1 MQRLL
6 KYIYLIV
13 FLIVSMVASGQYIHG
28 TLTDEQGQPLSY
40 ASVYVKNSTH
50 GVSADQKGY
59 YFLELESGRHTV
71 IFSFIGY
78 VNQEIEVTILPKEPV
93 RRNLSLSVETNTLL
107 AAEVVANTR
116 DRGEEIMS
124 NVRDKRKYYLNRVSE
139 YSCETYLKTS
149 LAKELMRPN
158 KNDLENADSLEIK
171 GKTIDGHFKKE
182 KLNLIET
189 VSTTYFRSPD
199 RYKEIVSAHHD
210 YAERPGDGNPGR
222 SVHMGSGM
230 EFGKSS
236 IAPVTHKS
244 DNPYILFEDFSK
256 ADLNFYQNL
265 VEFPAVSQKPLLS
278 PLAANG
284 GLSYKFDYTG
294 SFIEEGKRVYE
305 IDVNPLFK
313 SGALFKGKIFVE
325 DSTWAVV
332 AVDLTINPDVLIFC
346 KEFRVIQ
353 NYMHNENDQVVPV
366 RRELTYTIKEG
377 RYDILGNTRVD
388 HHSYNFSPALNKG
401 FFNAEIKEYTD
412 NAFDQD
418 SSFWADRRPLVLKEA
433 ELEFISE
440 SDSISAYYESDD
452 YYDKLDSAF
461 NIIDWWTP
469 LVGFGRKNSKKGTE
483 FYLEGLIS
491 QVNPFGIG
499 GYRHKL
505 PGYFNKEFDNDYLL
519 ETEGFIDYGFR
530 TKDVKGKLGVGLTYY
545 PEKFVRTFIRAG
557 ETYNL
562 VNNYA
567 SIEQTFSRS
576 NYAKTKMASIA
587 QRMEIVNGLFA
598 ELTFE
603 YMHQSPI
610 TNVPLT
616 QWSENLFGELNRPI
630 EFEPY
635 VKSEIKLEVKYRFKQ
650 KFVKRGREK
659 MIIGSDYPEIN
670 AIYRKGLPGIFN
682 SEVNFDYFEL
692 SMHDHW
698 NLGQFGYSKWQVVA
712 GSFLNKDNLR
722 VLEWKFFRG
731 SDRYFFSDPVNSFQ
745 LLGPTMST
753 PDEYLSANYIH
764 HFDGALLNKVPVVR
778 WLKLSLATGAGT
790 LLIPDN
796 DFAHFE
802 AYLGLE
808 KAVRIKKQLFRF
820 SVYAVT
826 SDNSFSSTNYTWKVG
841 INFFNTFTKKW
852 EY

>member
-1 MQRLL
+1 MQQLFKHTCL
-6 KYIYLIV
+6 FILLIV
-13 FLIVSMVASGQYIHG
+13 ATMASGQYVHG
-28 TLTDEQGQPLSY
+28 KLTDEKGLPLAY
-40 ASVYVKNSTH
+40 ASVYVKNSTR

-59 YFLELESGRHTV
+59 YFLELESGKHTV
-71 IFSFIGY
+71 VFSFIGY
-78 VNQEIEVTILPKEPV
+78 VNQEFEVTILPKEPI
-93 RRNLSLSVETNTLL
+93 RMDLSLSVETNTLF
-107 AAEVVANTR
+107 AAEVVANTT
-116 DRGEEIMS
+116 DMAKEIME
-124 NVRDKRKYYLNRVSE
+124 NVRDKRKYYLDRVSE

-149 LAKELMRPN
+149 LEKELMRPS
-158 KNDLENADSLEIK
+158 KKDLEEADSLETKDKSIQ
-171 GKTIDGHFKKE
+171 GYFKKE

-189 VSTTYFRSPD
+189 VSTTYFRAPD

-210 YAERPGDGNPGR
+210 YAERPGEGDPGR

-230 EFGKSS
+230 EFGKTS

-265 VEFPAVSQKPLLS
+265 VEFPAVSHKPLLS
-278 PLAANG
+278 PLASNG
-284 GLSYKFDYTG
+284 GLSYRYDYLG
-294 SFIEEGKRVYE
+294 SFVEDGKRVYE
-305 IDVNPLFK
+305 IEVNPLFK

-332 AVDLTINPDVLIFC
+332 TVDLSINPDVLIFC

-366 RRELTYTIKEG
+366 RRELTYTIKDG
-377 RYDILGNTRVD
+377 RHDILGNTRVD
-388 HHSYNFSPALNKG
+388 HHEYNFTPDLARG
-401 FFNAEIKEYTD
+401 FFNAEIKEYTT
-412 NAFDQD
+412 NAFDRD
-418 SSFWADRRPLVLKEA
+418 SSFWADRRPLVLKET
-433 ELEFISE
+433 ELKFISE
-440 SDSISAYYESDD
+440 SDSISEYYASDE
-452 YYDKLDSAF
+452 YYDLLDSAF
-461 NIIDWWTP
+461 NIVDWWTP

-483 FYLEGLIS
+483 FYLEGVLS

-505 PGYFNKEFDNDYLL
+505 PGYFNKEFKNDYLL

-530 TKDVKGKLGVGLTYY
+530 NKDVKGKLGVGLTYY

-557 ETYNL
+557 ETYDL
-562 VNNYA
+562 INNYA

-576 NYAKTKMASIA
+576 NYAKTRMASIA

-603 YMHQSPI
+603 YMHQSPLNANDI
-610 TNVPLT
+610 T
-616 QWSENLFGELNRPI
+616 QWSNDIFGELNTPLV
-630 EFEPY
+630 FDPY
-635 VKSEIKLEVKYRFKQ
+635 VKSEIKLELKYRFRQ
-650 KFVKRGREK
+650 KFVQRGREK

-670 AIYRKGLPGIFN
+670 AIYRKGIPGLFN
-682 SEVNFDYFEL
+682 SEVNFDYFEI

-712 GSFLNKDNLR
+712 GSFLNKNNLR
-722 VLEWKFFRG
+722 ILEWKFFRG

-753 PDEYLSANYIH
+753 PNEYFSANYIH
-764 HFDGALLNKVPVVR
+764 HFDGALLNKVPLIR
-778 WLKLSLATGAGT
+778 HLKLSLATGAGT
-790 LLIPDN
+790 LLIPDS

-808 KAVRIKKQLFRF
+808 KAIRIKKQLFRI

-826 SDNSFSSTNYTWKVG
+826 SDNSFNSTNYTWKIG
-841 INFFNTFTKKW
+841 FNFFNTFTKKW